1 MKPVLQLA
9 LDFVDLSRALK
20 LADESARGGC
30 DWLEAGTPLIKSE
43 GLNCVRELKK
53 RFPHH
58 KIVADMKTADVGR
71 LEVEIAAKAGANIV
85 SVLGASDDE
94 TIKEAVMAG
103 KNYGAEIMVDMLGVT
118 DIVKKAKE
126 YEKFGVSYIGIHIPI
141 DEQMKGNISFDIV
154 KKVAAAVKIPI
165 AVAGGINS
173 ENAAEAVK
181 AGASIVIVGGAI
193 TKTNNA
199 EKATSEIAKAISK
212 KIKISSKY
220 FKRVKETDIEKVLS
234 LVSVANI
241 SDAMHR
247 AMPLNDIHTC
257 TPGLKIA
264 GRAVT
269 VRTYPGDWAK
279 PVEAVDIANP
289 GDVIVVDAGGVAPAV
304 WGELATNS
312 AITQKVSGIVIF
324 GGIRDISDIRRLKFP
339 SFASLITPQA
349 GEPKGFGEINVPITI
364 SGVKIFPGDWIVG
377 DDDGVIVIPQ
387 MSAVEFTNRAMDV
400 LERENRL
407 RKEIKDGS
415 SLSKV
420 AELLKWE
427 KK

>member
-1 MKPVLQLA
+1 MKPVLQVA
-9 LDFVDLSRALK
+9 LDFVDIERALK
-20 LADESARGGC
+20 LASEAVEGGC
-30 DWLEAGTPLIKSE
+30 DWIEAGTPLIKSE
-43 GLNCVRELKK
+43 GLNCIRELKK
-53 RFPHH
+53 RFPDK

-71 LEVEIAAKAGANIV
+71 LEVEIAAKAGAGIV
-85 SVLGASDDE
+85 TVLGASDDE

-103 KNYGAEIMVDMLGVT
+103 KNYGAEIMVDMLGVC
-118 DIVKKAKE
+118 DIAKKARDF
-126 YEKFGVSYIGIHIPI
+126 EKFGVSYIGIHIPI
-141 DEQMKGNISFDIV
+141 DEQMKGRISFDIV
-154 KKVAAAVKIPI
+154 KKVASSVNIPI

-181 AGASIVIVGGAI
+181 AGASVIIIGGAI

-199 EKATSEIAKAISK
+199 SKATREIKKAISQ

-220 FKRVKETDIEKVLS
+220 FKRVSETDIRKVLS

-247 AMPLNDIHTC
+247 ALPLRGISTA
-257 TPGLKIA
+257 TPSLKA
-264 GRAVT
+264 VGRAVT

-279 PVEAVDIANP
+279 PVEAIDMANP
-289 GDVIVVDAGGVAPAV
+289 GDVIVVDAGGVPPAV

-312 AITQKVSGIVIF
+312 AINKKVSGIVIF
-324 GGIRDISDIRRLKFP
+324 GGIRDIQDIRKLKFP
-339 SFASLITPQA
+339 SFAALVTPQA

-364 SGVKIFPGDWIVG
+364 SGVEISPGDWIAA
-377 DDDGVIVIPQ
+377 DDDGVIVMPGQ
-387 MSAVEFTNRAMDV
+387 SAVEFTNRAMDV

-415 SLSKV
+415 SLSQV